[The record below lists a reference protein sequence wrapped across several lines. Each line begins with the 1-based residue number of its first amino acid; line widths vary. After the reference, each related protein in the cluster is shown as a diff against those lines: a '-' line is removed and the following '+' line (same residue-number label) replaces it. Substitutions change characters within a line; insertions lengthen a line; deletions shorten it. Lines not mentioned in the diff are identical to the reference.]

1 MTLSYTLP
9 PTYPVPPA
17 GRIAATAC
25 ETLLRGTFAN
35 FGGAR

>member
-9 PTYPVPPA
+9 PTYSVPPA
-17 GRIAATAC
+17 GRAAAGARDTRIC
-25 ETLLRGTFAN
+25 DTFAN